1 MTKTY
6 ITPPGDLLT
15 GSPRFDRAVPARDR
29 IADFITRGG
38 IPCTCAG
45 LTVAPQLA
53 RYDFNLMDIYQI
65 RKLKKLL
72 QPLQA
77 RFGAAVQITTG
88 GAADF
93 SVIVP
98 LADRRAV
105 YLRDCVYTS
114 QFSEAPRSAA
124 ALGIN
129 TDNNPILLDIASA
142 PHCLIAG
149 VTGSGKSVLLN
160 SIICSLL
167 YKTSPAVARFVMI
180 DPKQVELS
188 IYEGLPHLLQ
198 PIARGPVAA
207 LQALQAVCAVMD
219 QRYTQLAQMGRK
231 SAAGVPGMPSIY
243 VIIDELADLML
254 TARGPVEGAIIRL
267 AQLGRAAGIHLII
280 ATQRPT
286 AQIITGL
293 IRANIPCKMA
303 LTVSSTTDSVVIL
316 GHKGAE
322 RLQGRGDMLLKLPSS
337 MQEIRLQAAYTPDQD
352 IQAICNYW
360 QQYR

>member
-1 MTKTY
+1 MIKTY
-6 ITPPGDLLT
+6 VTPPGDLLT
-15 GSPRFDRAVPARDR
+15 GSPRFYRAVPAREK
-29 IADFITRGG
+29 IAYFITRGG
-38 IPCTCAG
+38 IPCTCCG

-53 RYDFNLMDIYQI
+53 RYDFNLMNIYQI
-65 RKLKKLL
+65 SKLKKLL

-77 RFGAAVQITTG
+77 RFGAAVQIITG

-98 LADRRAV
+98 LQERRAV
-105 YLRDCVYTS
+105 YLRECVYT
-114 QFSEAPRSAA
+114 QDFDAAPRSAA
-124 ALGIN
+124 VLGVD
-129 TDNNPILLDIASA
+129 TDNNTVMLDIAAA

-160 SIICSLL
+160 TIICSLL
-167 YKTSPAVARFVMI
+167 YKASPAIARFVMI

-188 IYEGLPHLLQ
+188 VYDGLPHLLQ

-207 LQALQAVCAVMD
+207 LQALQAVCTIMD
-219 QRYTQLAQMGRK
+219 DRYNTLSRMGLK
-231 SAAGVPGMPSIY
+231 NAADAPGMPAIY

-303 LTVSSTTDSVVIL
+303 LTVSSTTDSVIIL

-322 RLQGRGDMLLKLPSS
+322 KLQGRGDMLLKLPNQV
-337 MQEIRLQAAYTPDQD
+337 QETRIQAALTPDTD

-360 QQYR
+360 RQYK